1 MLSVER
7 VKELLSDPS
16 LSDTEI
22 EQIRDEFQIL
32 AEIIFEKWR
41 DERIQAKKEK
51 GEQRP
56 EENKKQITLDHHAK
70 QNQ

>member
-1 MLSVER
+1 MISLER
-7 VKELLSDPS
+7 AKELLDDPN
-16 LSDTEI
+16 LSDAEV
-22 EQIRDEFQIL
+22 EQIRDECRIL
-32 AEIIFEKWR
+32 VEIIFEKWKE
-41 DERIQAKKEK
+41 ERAQAKKEK